1 MKHRYELLATDGA
14 ARRGVMHFARG
25 TVQTPAFMPVATYAT
40 VKAMTTSE
48 LREVGAELFVSNT
61 FHLWLRPGTDV
72 IESHGSLHGFM
83 NWDGPILTD
92 SGGFQVFSLGA
103 MRKIT
108 EKGVAFRSPKDG
120 AKVFLDPET
129 SMRVQRSLGS
139 DVVMAFDEC
148 TPYPATERQA
158 RESMELSMRWAA
170 RSKAAHGDSA
180 HALFGIVQGGVFPEL
195 RRRSLDELTSIGF
208 DGYAIGG
215 LAVGEP
221 NEERLHVLD
230 HLTHRMPSDTT
241 RYLMGVGTP
250 YDLVE
255 GIARGVDL
263 FDCVMPS
270 RNARNGHLF
279 TSEGVV
285 RIRNAV
291 HRTDNGPLDPECP
304 CETCTNY
311 SRAYL
316 HHLEKSNEILG
327 SRLSTIHNLTFYQ
340 RLVAKAR
347 EAIGA
352 GQFDRFRADFHAR
365 YTPEG
370 MPTR

>member
-1 MKHRYELLATDGA
+1 MKFELLAQDGQ
-14 ARRGVMHFARG
+14 ARAGRLHLVHGV
-25 TVQTPAFMPVATYAT
+25 VETPIFMPVGTYGT
-40 VKAMTTSE
+40 VKALTPRD
-48 LREVGAELFVSNT
+48 LDAAGAQIILGNT
-61 FHLWLRPGTDV
+61 FHLMLRPGED
-72 IESHGSLHGFM
+72 IIAELGGLHDFM
-83 NWDGPILTD
+83 GYHGPILTD

-108 EKGVAFRSPKDG
+108 EEGVAFRSPKDG

-170 RSKAAHGDSA
+170 RSKAAHGESP
-180 HALFGIVQGGVFPEL
+180 HALFGIVQGGVFSEL
-195 RRRSLDELTSIGF
+195 RQRSLDELTSIGF

-221 NEERLHVLD
+221 NDERLHVLD
-230 HLTHRMPSDTT
+230 HLTHRMPSDAT

-291 HRTDNGPLDPECP
+291 HRSDNRPLDPECP

-327 SRLSTIHNLTFYQ
+327 SRLNTIHNLTFYQ

-347 EAIGA
+347 EAIET
-352 GQFDRFRADFHAR
+352 GQFDQFRADFHAR
-365 YTPEG
+365 HTPEG
-370 MPTR
+370 MPTQ